1 MIQIKF
7 NEKTIENIINNIEN
21 GIVRGL
27 EEFGG
32 VVNAD
37 IVNES
42 RKPKTGT
49 VRKVKINGRIV
60 NHISANARAGES
72 SAEMTGEQNRQRYFR
87 SSKDRLTIGVKDSVP
102 YAVKNENKFKDIKQS
117 IDRNQDKLAP
127 MLVNHINIL
136 FQEK

>member
-1 MIQIKF
+1 MINIKF
-7 NEKTIENIINNIEN
+7 DKNIIDTIVNNIEN

-32 VVNAD
+32 VVNTDVIA
-37 IVNES
+37 ES
-42 RKPKTGT
+42 RKPKSGT
-49 VRKVKINGRIV
+49 VRKVKINGRLV

-87 SSKDRLTIGVKDSVP
+87 SSKDNLTIGVKNSVP
-102 YAVKNENKFKDIKQS
+102 YAVKNENKFKDIKQG
-117 IDRNQDKLAP
+117 IDRNKDKIVP

>member
-1 MIQIKF
+1 MINIKF
-7 NEKTIENIINNIEN
+7 DKNIIDTIVSNIEN

-32 VVNAD
+32 VVNTDVIA
-37 IVNES
+37 ES

-49 VRKVKINGRIV
+49 VRKVKINGRLV
-60 NHISANARAGES
+60 DHISANARAGES

-87 SSKDRLTIGVKDSVP
+87 SSKDNLTIGVKNSVP
-102 YAVKNENKFKDIKQS
+102 YAVKNENKFKDIKQG
-117 IDRNQDKLAP
+117 IDRNKDKVVP

-136 FQEK
+136 FQKK

>member
-1 MIQIKF
+1 MINIKF
-7 NEKTIENIINNIEN
+7 DKNIIDSIVNNIEN

-32 VVNAD
+32 VVNTD
-37 IVNES
+37 VISES

-49 VRKVKINGRIV
+49 VRKVKINGRLV

-87 SSKDRLTIGVKDSVP
+87 SSKDNLTIGVKNSVP
-102 YAVKNENKFKDIKQS
+102 YAVKNENKFKDIKQG
-117 IDRNQDKLAP
+117 IDRNKDKIVP

-136 FQEK
+136 FQGK

>member
-1 MIQIKF
+1 MINIKF
-7 NEKTIENIINNIEN
+7 DKNTIDIIVNNIEN

-32 VVNAD
+32 VVNTD
-37 IVNES
+37 VITES
-42 RKPKTGT
+42 RKPKSGT
-49 VRKVKINGRIV
+49 VRKVKINGRLV

-87 SSKDRLTIGVKDSVP
+87 SSKDNLTIGVKNSVA
-102 YAVKNENKFKDIKQS
+102 YAMKNENKFKDIKQG
-117 IDRNQDKLAP
+117 IDRNKDKIVP

-136 FQEK
+136 FQGK

>member
-1 MIQIKF
+1 MINIKF
-7 NEKTIENIINNIEN
+7 DKNTIDTIVNNIEN

-32 VVNAD
+32 VVNTD
-37 IVNES
+37 VISES

-49 VRKVKINGRIV
+49 VRKVKINGRLV

-87 SSKDRLTIGVKDSVP
+87 SSKDNLTIGVKNSVP
-102 YAVKNENKFKDIKQS
+102 YAVKNENKFKDIKQG
-117 IDRNQDKLAP
+117 IDRNKDKIVP

-136 FQEK
+136 FQGK

>member
-1 MIQIKF
+1 MINIKF
-7 NEKTIENIINNIEN
+7 DKNIIDTIVNNIEN

-32 VVNAD
+32 VVNTD
-37 IVNES
+37 VISES

-49 VRKVKINGRIV
+49 VRKVKINGRLV

-87 SSKDRLTIGVKDSVP
+87 SSKDNLTIGVKNSVP
-102 YAVKNENKFKDIKQS
+102 YAVKNENKFKDIKQG
-117 IDRNQDKLAP
+117 IDRNKDKIVP

-136 FQEK
+136 FQKK

>member
-1 MIQIKF
+1 MINIKF
-7 NEKTIENIINNIEN
+7 DKNIIDTIVNNIEN

-32 VVNAD
+32 VVNTD
-37 IVNES
+37 VISES

-49 VRKVKINGRIV
+49 VRKVKINGRLV

-87 SSKDRLTIGVKDSVP
+87 SSKDNLTIGVKNSVP
-102 YAVKNENKFKDIKQS
+102 YAVKNENKFKDIKQG
-117 IDRNQDKLAP
+117 IDRNKDKIVP

-136 FQEK
+136 FQGK

>member
-1 MIQIKF
+1 MINIKF
-7 NEKTIENIINNIEN
+7 DKNIIDTIINNIEN

-32 VVNAD
+32 VVNTDVIA
-37 IVNES
+37 ES
-42 RKPKTGT
+42 RKPKSGT
-49 VRKVKINGRIV
+49 VRKVKINGRLV

-72 SAEMTGEQNRQRYFR
+72 SAEMTGEQNRQRYFC
-87 SSKDRLTIGVKDSVP
+87 SSKDNLTIGVKNSVP
-102 YAVKNENKFKDIKQS
+102 YAVKNENKFKDIKQG
-117 IDRNQDKLAP
+117 IDRNKDKIVP